1 MYKVYY
7 MNWRKCWQ
15 SVWTEYATKQS
26 QEWESHISIM
36 AFRFGLKTLLSEIF
50 QPNPLLRIFFIPI
63 LDYIDSVIAN
73 SMYPQILYESDWKFP
88 DTILYTLQQF
98 LCKYVEI
105 TYIHVTICIQPLFT
119 STSLLCSPL
128 DDINHFATTAKIS
141 LGKKINTNISTI
153 WLFISLSEDLTT
165 ASLPLI
171 HCTE

>member
-1 MYKVYY
+1 MLFGTIDDFAFRMYKVYY

-26 QEWESHISIM
+26 QELESHISIM
-36 AFRFGLKTLLSEIF
+36 AFRFGLKSLLSEIF
-50 QPNPLLRIFFIPI
+50 RPNPLLRIFFIPI

-98 LCKYVEI
+98 LHKYVEI
-105 TYIHVTICIQPLFT
+105 TFIHVTICIQPLFT
-119 STSLLCSPL
+119 SLCTSLLCSPL

-141 LGKKINTNISTI
+141 LGGKN
-153 WLFISLSEDLTT
+153 
-165 ASLPLI
+165 
-171 HCTE
+171 